1 MKGSISKIFGVL
13 VVAASFVVAQPVWA
27 KEDLDCSTLVTGEI
41 CAIDY
46 DTNSIDVSLDCD
58 ATDATITTVFGIPLS
73 YLDKWGV
80 LDVVVGLDVIINAHE
95 CPLTGKL
102 MACDLNDIE
111 LRQGALGQ
119 NGNK

>member
-1 MKGSISKIFGVL
+1 MEGSISKIFGVL
-13 VVAASFVVAQPVWA
+13 VVVASFVAAQPAWA

-41 CAIDY
+41 CLIDY
-46 DTNSIDVSLDCD
+46 DTNSIVVSADCAD
-58 ATDATITTVFGIPLS
+58 PEAAITTVFGIPLS

-80 LDVVVGLDVIINAHE
+80 LDVVAGLDVIINAHE
-95 CPLTGKL
+95 CPLTDKL
-102 MACDLNDIE
+102 MACDLNGIE